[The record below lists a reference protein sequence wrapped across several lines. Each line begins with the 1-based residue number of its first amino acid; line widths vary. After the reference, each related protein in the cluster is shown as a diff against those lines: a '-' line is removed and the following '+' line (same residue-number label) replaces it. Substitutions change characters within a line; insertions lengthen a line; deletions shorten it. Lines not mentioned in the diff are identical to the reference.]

1 MKVSKKLEFA
11 CRVLAQLGRNYDGST
26 LLQVDQLASREVIS
40 SNYLVQILNDLRN
53 AGFVISRRGKQG
65 GYLLAKHPQDIRLI
79 DIIRAIEPDFLENS
93 ITDEGS
99 SGSAVAQ
106 AWNGINRALSVEA
119 GKVELTDMIASEE
132 TAQMYHI

>member
-53 AGFVISRRGKQG
+53 AGLVISRRGKQG